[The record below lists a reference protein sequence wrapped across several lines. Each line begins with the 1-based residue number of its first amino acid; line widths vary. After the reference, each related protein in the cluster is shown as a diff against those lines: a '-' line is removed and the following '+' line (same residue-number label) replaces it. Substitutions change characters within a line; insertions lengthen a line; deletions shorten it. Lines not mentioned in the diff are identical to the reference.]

1 MVLGARTVLYV
12 FEKLSSHR
20 IDLAGNEERGVTDF
34 DPMENN
40 EYSSSLH
47 IRNKIHD
54 NILKKRV
61 QRQIIKDDPCFGHG
75 LSQGQFPVSMGPSGS
90 CDSETLASASLKDV
104 PRESNYA
111 LNENGHSLRS
121 TNRRLEGY
129 LNDQNEKFRELLAQN
144 ANSME
149 DGSTII
155 PQEIYAPSL
164 EPSGSSS
171 TVVPDAEGY
180 ISGTLG
186 RLDAQSTDKEK
197 VLRNYVKGL
206 SYENKV
212 LLFDLLEEDLLDMQE
227 KDISK
232 AGSSGSHFTH
242 SEPQFLDGIQS
253 LALVSVNVMFA
264 FIRIM
269 LPIAVVLFNKFS
281 KNQLFFF
288 NIRNTK
294 HAINVSVRILRNLEL
309 ALHSQSDEVLGRN
322 ISKEHLQTL
331 DTNYEVSQEVSKSH
345 KDDITNPF
353 LRAPLMSIPEISM
366 GSVLSG
372 LLSIC
377 KPTTYF
383 SALRYSLSRKSG
395 STKTEHKH
403 RHNVVTEGQ
412 ASRPKPI
419 LSDSGVYKLDAAT
432 SNAAQ
437 DMSHSLKSRA
447 SSLLAAAEQFVR
459 ELN

>member
-1 MVLGARTVLYV
+1 MVLGARIVLCV

-20 IDLAGNEERGVTDF
+20 IDLAGNEERGGTDF
-34 DPMENN
+34 DPMGNN

-54 NILKKRV
+54 NVLKKRG
-61 QRQIIKDDPCFGHG
+61 QRQIIKNDLCCGHG
-75 LSQGQFPVSMGPSGS
+75 LLRGDSPVSMGVSGT
-90 CDSETLASASLKDV
+90 CDSETLASASSKDV
-104 PRESNYA
+104 PQDSNYA
-111 LNENGHSLRS
+111 INVNSQPLKS

-149 DGSTII
+149 DGGTII
-155 PQEIYAPSL
+155 PQEIYATSL
-164 EPSGSSS
+164 EPSGSSL
-171 TVVPDAEGY
+171 TVVPDAESY
-180 ISGTLG
+180 LAGTID
-186 RLDAQSTDKEK
+186 RSDAQSTDKEK

-212 LLFDLLEEDLLDMQE
+212 LLFDLLEEDLLDVQE
-227 KDISK
+227 QDTSK
-232 AGSSGSHFTH
+232 VSSSGSRFTH

-269 LPIAVVLFNKFS
+269 LPIAVLLFDKFS

-294 HAINVSVRILRNLEL
+294 HAINVAVRILKNLEL
-309 ALHSQSDEVLGRN
+309 ALQSQSDEVLGRKT
-322 ISKEHLQTL
+322 SKEHLQTL
-331 DTNYEVSQEVSKSH
+331 ETNHEVSQEVSKSH
-345 KDDITNPF
+345 KHDITNLL
-353 LRAPLMSIPEISM
+353 LRTPHISIPEISM

-383 SALRYSLSRKSG
+383 SGLMYSLSRKSEP
-395 STKTEHKH
+395 TKTELKDSCDE
-403 RHNVVTEGQ
+403 VTAGQ
-412 ASRPKPI
+412 ASRPKLI
-419 LSDSGVYKLDAAT
+419 LLDSGVYKLDAAT
-432 SNAAQ
+432 SSAAQ

-447 SSLLAAAEQFVR
+447 CSLLAAAEQFVR